1 MPKVPKITN
10 LQCLRNDIRNHF
22 DFLICKLTS
31 LKAPNNT
38 PD

>member
-1 MPKVPKITN
+1 MPKVPKITIYN
-10 LQCLRNDIRNHF
+10 VLGMTYEIILI
-22 DFLICKLTS
+22 FLICKLTS